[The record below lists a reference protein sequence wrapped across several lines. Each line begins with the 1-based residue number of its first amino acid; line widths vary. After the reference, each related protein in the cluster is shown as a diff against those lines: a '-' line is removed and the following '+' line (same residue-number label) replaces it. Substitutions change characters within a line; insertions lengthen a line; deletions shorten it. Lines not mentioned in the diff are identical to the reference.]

1 MKKGKMILSLFVTV
15 MALFMFVSCTENSSL
30 MDSLIRASNDF
41 STISYSYDSSDSES
55 INNIE
60 LTSLSNT
67 EYYVVELS
75 DEGVNDVIQFNQK
88 RLELIAIHQEIL
100 VEIENVNALV
110 DSIKLKAQLIK
121 DSEFVLLEDDLATV
135 QTKIETIVL
144 YREGL
149 LETRGLAYQRI
160 NDFRGSYTRENLPEI
175 LVMFDEVYEVLEYR
189 LATLRLGVTEFQNI
203 EEILSDYMES

>member
-41 STISYSYDSSDSES
+41 KAISYSYDSSDSES

-75 DEGVNDVIQFNQK
+75 DEGVSDIIQFNQK

-100 VEIENVNALV
+100 IEVENIQVLV
-110 DSIKLKAQLIK
+110 ASIKDKAQLIK
-121 DSEFVLLEDDLATV
+121 DSEFVLLEDDLASV

-160 NDFRGSYTRENLPEI
+160 NDFRGSYTRENLPEV